1 MLGPKI
7 RRIPAGPSALRS
19 QSRGR
24 SATAEDTVVSR
35 HPRLSASR
43 AAAHRLSG
51 ATLAAALLLAAAPAS
66 ADSAKVGG
74 IYDISFGGLSFAQ
87 GKLSLVVDGSS
98 YSAKVS
104 MRPASLA
111 RIFSSEQVDAQ
122 AAGWLRGATVQPTRY
137 SMKAS
142 NSEKSSSVRMD
153 LSSGT
158 LKSVDVDPPTKPHK
172 DVVPLQSKHWR
183 GVLDPVSAVVM
194 PVKNAGDA
202 LGPAACGRTLPIFDG
217 WTRFDVALSYQGT
230 KTVETKSYK
239 GTVVVC
245 SARWSPVA
253 GHRRNKDSVRYMQ
266 NNRELEAWLAP
277 VPGTSLL
284 VPFRVSVGTM
294 RGTLV
299 VEASDLKIS
308 GPTVTAATSIAAE

>member
-1 MLGPKI
+1 VLF
-7 RRIPAGPSALRS
+7 
-19 QSRGR
+19 
-24 SATAEDTVVSR
+24 R
-35 HPRLSASR
+35 HPRLSAVRR
-43 AAAHRLSG
+43 AGGRL
-51 ATLAAALLLAAAPAS
+51 ALAAASLATALAAAPAF

-122 AAGWLRGATVQPTRY
+122 AAGWLRGGAVLPTRY
-137 SMKAS
+137 FMKAS

-153 LSSGT
+153 LSAGT
-158 LKSVDVDPPTKPHK
+158 LKSVDVEPPTKPHK
-172 DVVPLQSKHWR
+172 DVVPIQSKHWR

-194 PVKNAGDA
+194 PVPSAGDA
-202 LGPAACGRTLPIFDG
+202 AGPAACKRTLPIFDG
-217 WTRFDVALSYQGT
+217 WTRFDVALSYEGT

-245 SARWSPVA
+245 SARWAPVA
-253 GHRRNKDSVRYMQ
+253 GHRRNKESVRYMQ

-277 VPGTSLL
+277 VPGTNLL

-308 GPTVTAATSIAAE
+308 GATVTAASGTGAE

>member
-1 MLGPKI
+1 MLAAVAVLV
-7 RRIPAGPSALRS
+7 AGPAL
-19 QSRGR
+19 
-24 SATAEDTVVSR
+24 
-35 HPRLSASR
+35 
-43 AAAHRLSG
+43 
-51 ATLAAALLLAAAPAS
+51 

-87 GKLSLVVDGSS
+87 GKLSLVVDGNS

-122 AAGWLRGATVQPTRY
+122 AAGWLRNGAVQPTRY

-194 PVKNAGDA
+194 PVRSAGDA
-202 LGPAACGRTLPIFDG
+202 LGPAACSRTLPIFDG

-245 SARWSPVA
+245 AARWAPVA
-253 GHRRNKDSVRYMQ
+253 GHRRNKESVRYMQ

-308 GPTVTAATSIAAE
+308 GPTVTAVDTTGAE